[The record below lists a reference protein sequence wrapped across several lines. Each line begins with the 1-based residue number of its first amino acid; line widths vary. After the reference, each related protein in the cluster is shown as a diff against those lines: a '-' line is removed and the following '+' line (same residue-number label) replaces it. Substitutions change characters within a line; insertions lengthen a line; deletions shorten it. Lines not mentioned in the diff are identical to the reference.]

1 MKVYTQGEL
10 FKRRDNGGPDARYY
24 APEKVREVS
33 RKNPG
38 YLQSSPLLLS
48 DRERPDPGGVGDVA
62 DYKGPRTRSGS

>member
-1 MKVYTQGEL
+1 MNYSKDGITVAPML
-10 FKRRDNGGPDARYY
+10 DY

-38 YLQSSPLLLS
+38 YLQSSPSLLS